1 MARKR
6 KSDLELA
13 QDFRN
18 YLLWTLMGDNMGTK
32 PEHELPKNDTT
43 FAEKKAFLDSMLK
56 TAELAKKVAPEKEEM
71 SGIDLIRK
79 NINDGKASRSK
90 GNPWNPG
97 ESDKSGSDGEEGSED
112 EI

>member
-13 QDFRN
+13 QSFRD

-32 PEHELPKNDTT
+32 PEYELPKNETT

-71 SGIDLIRK
+71 SGIELIRK
-79 NINDGKASRSK
+79 NINDGKSSRNK
-90 GNPWNPG
+90 GNPWNPEG
-97 ESDKSGSDGEEGSED
+97 AGISRSDLEEGSED
-112 EI
+112 ES

>member
-32 PEHELPKNDTT
+32 PEHDLPKNDTT

-79 NINDGKASRSK
+79 NINDGKSSRSK

-97 ESDKSGSDGEEGSED
+97 ESDSSGSGEEEGSEN
-112 EI
+112 ES